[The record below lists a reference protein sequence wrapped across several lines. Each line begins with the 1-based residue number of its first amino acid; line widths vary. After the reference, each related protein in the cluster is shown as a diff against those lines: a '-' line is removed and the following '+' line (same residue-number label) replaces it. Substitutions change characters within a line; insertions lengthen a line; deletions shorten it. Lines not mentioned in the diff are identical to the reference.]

1 MTFTIPKPP
10 TPKPSTRHHT
20 NQPTPSDTAH
30 SIDMCLDI
38 LSQSPRDACGE
49 NRLMDGS
56 LDEKDSTPLRPS
68 SSTIYN
74 QRNWVSKS
82 KSKSCLLF
90 FPSSRHLF
98 GTLFCFRCGFFGG
111 WGWCDWY
118 TLRIMTAMIKGLFPC
133 ALFLQT
139 FTHPKE
145 LHFLEGTIS
154 SATKTPPTSSTQT
167 KLPSGPFPF

>member
-1 MTFTIPKPP
+1 MVHYVFQVISSNLPFPGKNPNQMAFTIPKPP

-49 NRLMDGS
+49 NWLMDGS

-68 SSTIYN
+68 SSTIYHK
-74 QRNWVSKS
+74 RNWVSKS

-90 FPSSRHLF
+90 YPSSRHLF
-98 GTLFCFRCGFFGG
+98 RTLFLLSLRGFWG

-118 TLRIMTAMIKGLFPC
+118 TLRIETAHSCFRHLHIKRAAFPWRDNLFC
-133 ALFLQT
+133 N
-139 FTHPKE
+139 
-145 LHFLEGTIS
+145 
-154 SATKTPPTSSTQT
+154 
-167 KLPSGPFPF
+167 